1 VIHLDANLLIYA
13 YGSSSPHHDRAQRWL
28 EDTLADEESVA
39 LAWPT
44 VLAFLRISTNARIL
58 EQPLSISEAIEIM
71 GELLEHPLV
80 VLLEPGLRHWNILR
94 DLMVAGQVRGP
105 LVSEAHL
112 AALTIEHGVVL
123 ATTDRDFARFP
134 GLRISNPIAAT

>member
-71 GELLEHPLV
+71 AELFEHPLV

-105 LVSEAHL
+105 LVSDAHL